1 MNVAVIGTGYVG
13 LVVGSCLAESGND
26 VICVDV
32 DAAKIEN
39 LKKGIIPIYEP
50 GLPEL
55 IERNQKEERLSFT
68 TDLDSAVK
76 KSFVLFIAV
85 GTPTSPDG
93 RADIE
98 AVLTVARDIGK
109 SIDRYKIIVTKSTVP
124 VGTTEKVRDHISRE
138 TKIPFD
144 VISNPEFLK
153 EGAAVDDFMK
163 PDRVVIGAD
172 DPRAG
177 EVIRELYA
185 PFMRTGSPVM
195 LMSVRTA
202 EMTKYASNA
211 FLATRITFMNDLA
224 NLCEEV
230 GADID
235 QIRKGMGADNRIGPA
250 FLFPGI
256 GYGGSCFPKDI
267 RALLRTAED
276 NNYNLRILQAVDTVN
291 AEQADR
297 FMRKIR
303 KHFNNELKGQKV
315 AVWGLSFKPRTNDIR
330 EAPALKLIDALLEAG
345 ARVAAYDPEA
355 IEETRKQLG
364 TRVDFCSSNYAC
376 LDGADALVIA
386 TEWQV
391 FRNPNFE
398 RMKAAMKRPVIFD
411 GRNIYDPGHVRQL
424 GFTYYGVGRP

>member
-93 RADIE
+93 RADID

-124 VGTTEKVRDHISRE
+124 VGTTEKVRDQIGRE

-163 PDRVVIGAD
+163 PDRVIIGAD

-276 NNYNLRILQAVDTVN
+276 NSYQLRILQAVDTVN

-303 KHFNNELKGQKV
+303 KHFNNELKGHKF
-315 AVWGLSFKPRTNDIR
+315 AIWGLSFKPRTNDIR
-330 EAPALKLIDALLEAG
+330 EAPALKLIDALLESG
-345 ARVAAYDPEA
+345 ARVTAYDPEA
-355 IEETRKQLG
+355 IEETRKVLG
-364 TRVDFCSSNYAC
+364 TRVDFGASNYAC

-398 RMKAAMKRPVIFD
+398 RMKAAMKKPVIFD
-411 GRNIYDPGHVRQL
+411 GRNIYDPAHVRQL